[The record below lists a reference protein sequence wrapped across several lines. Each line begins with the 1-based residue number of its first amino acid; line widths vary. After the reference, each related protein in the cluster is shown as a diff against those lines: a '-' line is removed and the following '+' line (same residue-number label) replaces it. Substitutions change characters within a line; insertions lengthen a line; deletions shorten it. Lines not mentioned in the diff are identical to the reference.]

1 MAIIESYCF
10 DVFFIR
16 IVSLY
21 IIFKN
26 REISIKIEELSI
38 KIFEFC
44 GVNFNLRKLM
54 TINCKGNLIDL
65 SQPKVMGILNL
76 TPDSFYDGGKYKNTD
91 EVVHQVEKMLNDGA
105 TFIDVGAYSSK
116 PNAAFISEEEEIS
129 RLLPI
134 VDLLIDKFPDILLSV
149 DTFRSQIAKK
159 TVEAGV
165 AMVNDISAGKLDEKM
180 IETVAKLQ
188 VPYIMMHMKGNPQ
201 TMQSQ
206 ANYEDVVKE
215 MIYYF
220 SERISIARS
229 FGLNDIII
237 DPGFGFA
244 KTLEQNYEVLQK
256 LELFSM
262 LELPLLARIS
272 RKSMIYKTLENS
284 PEEALNGTTVLN
296 TISLQK
302 GAKILRVHDVK
313 EAMECVTL
321 FNKMNK

>member
-1 MAIIESYCF
+1 MDNQQATTSSQQQF
-10 DVFFIR
+10 
-16 IVSLY
+16 
-21 IIFKN
+21 
-26 REISIKIEELSI
+26 
-38 KIFEFC
+38 
-44 GVNFNLRKLM
+44 
-54 TINCKGNLIDL
+54 INCKGQLIDL

-76 TPDSFYDGGKYKNTD
+76 TPNSFYDGGKYTD
-91 EVVHQVEKMLNDGA
+91 KIEIVNRVGKMLNEGA
-105 TFIDVGAYSSK
+105 TFIDIGAYSSK
-116 PNAAFISEEEEIS
+116 PNAEFVSEEEELT

-134 VDLLIDKFPDILLSV
+134 IELLIENFPDILISV
-149 DTFRSQIAKK
+149 DTFRSQVAKRAIQK
-159 TVEAGV
+159 GAVI
-165 AMVNDISAGKLDEKM
+165 VNDISAGKLDEKM

-201 TMQSQ
+201 TMQSL
-206 ANYEDVVKE
+206 AKYDDITKE

-220 SERISIARS
+220 SERINVARS

-256 LELFSM
+256 LDLFSM
-262 LELPLLARIS
+262 LELPLLAGIS

-284 PEEALNGTTVLN
+284 PQEALNGTTVLN
-296 TISLQK
+296 TIALQK

-321 FNKMNK
+321 FNKLN